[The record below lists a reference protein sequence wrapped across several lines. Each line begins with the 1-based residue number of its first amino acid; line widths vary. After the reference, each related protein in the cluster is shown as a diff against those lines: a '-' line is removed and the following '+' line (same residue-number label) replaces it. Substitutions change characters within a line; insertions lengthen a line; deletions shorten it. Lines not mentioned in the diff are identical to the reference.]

1 MKKGNKLLAAVLALI
16 LCLCVVMPAPA
27 GAATPIFVA
36 INDRVLEATAETMPI
51 WVGNDIYIPYSVLDA
66 NTNGV
71 RWGLYCRYIKTD
83 HILSVS
89 DVDKRRFLEFDLREG
104 TSFNALTGE
113 HFDGGAILRGSRPYL
128 PLELVCDF
136 FGLEYSYHTIT
147 QGKLLRI
154 KSDEVVLTDE
164 RFIDAAVN
172 VLDMRL
178 KEYNQANGIETPAPA
193 PTTPEAPTVGTPKV
207 EKQVPTYL
215 AFTCGNAEEL
225 ESLLIV
231 LESSDIHAVIF
242 LAPELIRERGDLVF
256 WISGAGHTVGL
267 TATGADP
274 NEILQSL
281 EQGSRALAEEA
292 FLRTD
297 VVRAPAEY
305 LSWLEDEGWVC
316 WNSTLE
322 LSPTDRDNSTYFTNR
337 VLTRLDGRTRATYLL
352 LENSGNTL
360 RVLPTLLK
368 ELEEA
373 GFVPD
378 LPLEIRL

>member
-1 MKKGNKLLAAVLALI
+1 MKKGNKLLAVLLVLM
-16 LCLCVVMPAPA
+16 LCLGIVMPAPA
-27 GAATPIFVA
+27 GAAAPIFVA
-36 INDRVLEATAETMPI
+36 INERVLEVTAETTPI
-51 WVGNDIYIPYSVLDA
+51 WVGDDIYIPYSVLDA

-113 HFDGGAILRGSRPYL
+113 HCDGGAILRGSRPYL

-136 FGLEYSYHTIT
+136 FGLEYSYHTIP

-154 KSDEVVLTDE
+154 KNDEVVLTDE
-164 RFIDAAVN
+164 RFFDAAVN

-178 KEYNQANGIETPAPA
+178 KEYNQANGLEAPAPA
-193 PTTPEAPTVGTPKV
+193 PTTPGTPSGGTAQV
-207 EKQVPTYL
+207 EKRVPTYL
-215 AFTCGNAEEL
+215 AFTCRNAEEL
-225 ESLLIV
+225 ESLLV
-231 LESSDIHAVIF
+231 ALESSGIHAVIF
-242 LAPELIRERGDLVF
+242 LTPELIRERGDLVF
-256 WISGAGHTVGL
+256 WVSGAGHTVGL
-267 TATGADP
+267 IATGGDP

-281 EQGSRALAEEA
+281 ERGSRALAEEA
-292 FLRTD
+292 FLRTG

-322 LSPTDRDNSTYFTNR
+322 LNPTDMDNSAAFANR
-337 VLTRLDGRTRATYLL
+337 VLARLGGRTRATYLL
-352 LENSGNTL
+352 LENSDNTL
-360 RVLPTLLK
+360 RILPTLLK
-368 ELEEA
+368 ELEKA